1 MLVIVVTFITGNRKG
16 LPDERTNSIK
26 KSSHSINSNLNYY
39 GTETRVEFNG
49 SCLKQDSVTF
59 DHGKVVNIY
68 ILYEISE
75 SMNISNY
82 PTLENCFFGAVT
94 LTKNAD
100 IDKYKYYGYGIG
112 FDRHGC
118 FSSPGTG
125 LSRNVIMI
133 GVDMSSSTKI
143 NTRKKDFF
151 ILGKGPT

>member
-26 KSSHSINSNLNYY
+26 KSNHSINSNLNYF
-39 GTETRVEFNG
+39 GTKTRVEFNG

-59 DHGKVVNIY
+59 DHEKVVNIY

-94 LTKNAD
+94 VTKNAD

-125 LSRNVIMI
+125 LSRNVIII